1 VELQHS
7 FTVPTSVDD
16 AWALFMDLE
25 RVGNCFPGATV
36 TEATDSAFSGTVKV
50 KLGPITL
57 LYAGSGS
64 FVERDEVAYR
74 AVLQAKGKDKN
85 GSGTAGATVTI
96 ALSPDGEGT
105 RADVTTDMTITG
117 KPAQFGRGVM
127 QDVSDKLLG
136 QFSACIEQQLTAP
149 TPEAVAAELTS
160 KANRGVAG
168 PGTGNHTG
176 E

>member
-1 VELQHS
+1 MQVDLQHS

-64 FVERDEVAYR
+64 FVERDEAAYR
-74 AVLQAKGKDKN
+74 AVLQAKART
-85 GSGTAGATVTI
+85 SGAT
-96 ALSPDGEGT
+96 A
-105 RADVTTDMTITG
+105 RQA
-117 KPAQFGRGVM
+117 R
-127 QDVSDKLLG
+127 
-136 QFSACIEQQLTAP
+136 
-149 TPEAVAAELTS
+149 
-160 KANRGVAG
+160 R
-168 PGTGNHTG
+168 
-176 E
+176 